1 MIYTKFENVLGPP
14 KTSSTSVVRYVN
26 NDGLKN
32 GFDSRNSFAM
42 STRRSTQ
49 KGSSRADF

>member
-1 MIYTKFENVLGPP
+1 MIYTKFENVLGLP
-14 KTSSTSVVRYVN
+14 KTSVVRYVN